1 MEGRIREASER
12 EAEVLVALEQLKK
25 EGLKKLANGL
35 PEWQE
40 DDGLVYHR
48 GRVYVPDDLELQQ
61 AVLKQC
67 HDDPT
72 AGHPSVHGTYDLV
85 SSNYWWPTM
94 RSFVEKYIEGCDTC
108 Q

>member
-25 EGLKKLANGL
+25 DGLKKLANGL

-48 GRVYVPDDLELQQ
+48 GRVYVPDDLEL
-61 AVLKQC
+61 
-67 HDDPT
+67 
-72 AGHPSVHGTYDLV
+72 
-85 SSNYWWPTM
+85 
-94 RSFVEKYIEGCDTC
+94 
-108 Q
+108 